1 MNIEDR
7 GIERNDFQLV
17 ANILVITSRG
27 EWETMSLVQEDCM
40 ITKHST
46 LFKHPVCI
54 NSRFQFKSVLL
65 RPALWTLDIA
75 EAASST
81 ALHFQLSTVDTG
93 R

>member
-1 MNIEDR
+1 MDNMLDETDPESNLVGDTLIHTDMNIEDR

-46 LFKHPVCI
+46 LFKHPVCMY
-54 NSRFQFKSVLL
+54 
-65 RPALWTLDIA
+65 
-75 EAASST
+75 
-81 ALHFQLSTVDTG
+81 
-93 R
+93 